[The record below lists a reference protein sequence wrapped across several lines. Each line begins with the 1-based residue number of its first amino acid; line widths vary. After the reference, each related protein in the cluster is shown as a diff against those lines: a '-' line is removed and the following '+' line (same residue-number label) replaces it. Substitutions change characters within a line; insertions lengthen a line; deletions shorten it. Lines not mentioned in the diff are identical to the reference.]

1 MADERRRARRFDLS
15 LPVTLLALQEKS
27 GDQQAVRTK
36 DISSTG
42 MFIEFDEDVQIGSK
56 IELIVDLPQ
65 EITQAGTVRLSCT
78 GRVVRIDRAKP
89 ARPGVA
95 VSIERY
101 QFMRLSDVPGTLPS

>member
-15 LPVTLLALQEKS
+15 LPVTLLAAEETT
-27 GDQQAVRTK
+27 GDKQTVRTK

-42 MFIEFDEDVQIGSK
+42 MFIEFDENVQIGTK

-78 GRVVRIDRAKP
+78 GRVVRIDRTKP
-89 ARPGVA
+89 SRPGVA

-101 QFMRLSDVPGTLPS
+101 QFMRLSDAAGAMPS

>member
-1 MADERRRARRFDLS
+1 MADERRRARRFDLT
-15 LPVTLLALQEKS
+15 LPVTLLAVEEKA
-27 GDQQAVRTK
+27 DKQTVRTK

-101 QFMRLSDVPGTLPS
+101 QFMRLTDASGAAPS